1 MKASHALM
9 SILFILLHQAASSG
23 SWLGYLKTTGDVWS
37 IYRQSEGKGF
47 NDRDPSRNNLDFM
60 GTDLLNKRE
69 PSKDLIVEMSL
80 DRMNSSVLAVDKGI
94 LRAERKATIDL
105 NFKLSTHAT
114 GLADIMYQQP
124 GPKSDSRSQRGYAA
138 LNGGYERYSGS
149 FSLTR
154 DIRMKSEF
162 YVGD

>member
-1 MKASHALM
+1 MNASHALM
-9 SILFILLHQAASSG
+9 SILFILLHQVASSG
-23 SWLGYLKTTGDVWS
+23 SWLGYVKTTGDVWS

-47 NDRDPSRNNLDFM
+47 NDRDLSRNNLDFM

-69 PSKDLIVEMSL
+69 PSKNLIVEMSL
-80 DRMNSSVLAVDKGI
+80 DRMNASVFAADKGI

-114 GLADIMYQQP
+114 GIADMSYQQP
-124 GPKSDSRSQRGYAA
+124 GPKSDSKSQRGYDA

-149 FSLTR
+149 FSLTK
-154 DIRMKSEF
+154 DIRMKSKF
-162 YVGD
+162 DVGD